1 MEVKWGKKKKNRG
14 QLDFCPDG
22 YLQINPASSNVRR
35 QNNKKNTTLLGFN
48 YYKTKRTEIQ
58 FDTEFCFSNT
68 PQVNHFPEHVNK
80 GSLAVLSGLF
90 SSFFPSRVN
99 HLPKQINKGSLK
111 KKKTRDLR

>member
-1 MEVKWGKKKKNRG
+1 MSDAK
-14 QLDFCPDG
+14 
-22 YLQINPASSNVRR
+22 IT
-35 QNNKKNTTLLGFN
+35 KKNTTLLGFN

-99 HLPKQINKGSLK
+99 YLPKQINKGSLK

>member
-1 MEVKWGKKKKNRG
+1 MGKKKKKQGSAR
-14 QLDFCPDG
+14 FCPDG